1 MSVLAGVVTRAV
13 AAAAAAGGAEGD
25 MGKARREAGFC
36 GGVLAS
42 WRAVAR
48 DFGAALVVSE
58 RGWGLWWVWLYRV
71 LDNVGVVD
79 GAHFLF
85 DIAPL
90 RDAGIIF

>member
-58 RGWGLWWVWLYRV
+58 LVVGAFGGFGCIECLTTLVLWT
-71 LDNVGVVD
+71 
-79 GAHFLF
+79 AHIFSS
-85 DIAPL
+85 IL
-90 RDAGIIF
+90 RLCAMPG